1 MVLFDQLRIS
11 DDGLRMYINAHVIQA
26 ENAAGTDIFAARYID
41 YIVIK
46 TASQVSESEVLP
58 SSSDGNNVY
67 SRTFEG
73 NQKNVDI
80 VLSPVDFNL
89 NFGKS
94 DFKSDLFFVYIVCK
108 EDTSD
113 PCIPCPLA
121 DLTTLG
127 VTFDE
132 ALLYQRTMQFTKSL
146 TDDCTVPTG
155 FSDFILQW
163 NAFKASIETE
173 HYIPAIKYWNMLF
186 DNNTGSAF
194 SYYAGGGCGCHG

>member
-26 ENAAGTDIFAARYID
+26 ENTAGTDIFAARYIH

-46 TASQVSESEVLP
+46 TASQVSESEIVP
-58 SSSDGNNVY
+58 SSSDGENVY

-73 NQKNVDI
+73 NVKEIDL
-80 VLSPVDFNL
+80 VLSPADFNL
-89 NFGKS
+89 NFNKS
-94 DFKSDLFFVYIVCK
+94 DFMSDLFFVYIVCF
-108 EDTSD
+108 EDTAD

-127 VTFDE
+127 VTFDDN
-132 ALLYQRTMQFTKSL
+132 LLYQRTMQYTKSL
-146 TDDCTVPTG
+146 ADECNIPTG

-163 NAFKASIETE
+163 NAFKASVETE

-186 DNNTGSAF
+186 SNSAGRL
-194 SYYAGGGCGCHG
+194 SGYHTGGGCGCHG